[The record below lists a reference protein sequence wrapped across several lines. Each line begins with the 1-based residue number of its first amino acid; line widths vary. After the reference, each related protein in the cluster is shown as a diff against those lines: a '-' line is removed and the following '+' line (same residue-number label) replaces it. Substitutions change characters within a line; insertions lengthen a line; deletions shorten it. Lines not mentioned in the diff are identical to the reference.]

1 MSLSRR
7 HFVQLASLSLLAG
20 AALPSAL
27 AQKGDDVTFSPENMA
42 GLEGLTRQSFEP
54 YLREKFSVS
63 LAGKSLGRLTLI
75 EVKDLTS
82 ATTALAARGALSQRR
97 SLSSFAL
104 RFQGSGGQLPQ
115 DTYTLSQAA
124 LGSFPLLLVPAAPGA
139 NPRTYTAI
147 FTSFAK

>member
-27 AQKGDDVTFSPENMA
+27 AQRGEDEAFSPENMA
-42 GLEGLTRQSFEP
+42 SFEGLTRQSFEP
-54 YLREKFSVS
+54 YVRERFSVS
-63 LAGKSLGRLTLI
+63 LAGKALGRLTLI

-82 ATTALAARGALSQRR
+82 ATTAPAARGALSQRR
-97 SLSSFAL
+97 ALTSFSL

-115 DTYTLSQAA
+115 DTYILSQPA
-124 LGSFPLLLVPAAPGA
+124 LGNFPLLLVPSAPGS
-139 NPRTYTAI
+139 NPPTYTAT
-147 FTSFAK
+147 FTSFA